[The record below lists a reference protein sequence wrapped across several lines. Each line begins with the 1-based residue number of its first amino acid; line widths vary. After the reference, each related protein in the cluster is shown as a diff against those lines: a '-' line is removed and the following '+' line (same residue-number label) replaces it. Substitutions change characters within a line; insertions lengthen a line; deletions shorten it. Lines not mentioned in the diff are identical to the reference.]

1 MTATTIRIMEEIAG
15 NKSFE
20 HNWEAS
26 VCAQPVRPVQRT
38 GQTGLHGAVWLNVD
52 QPVKPVAK
60 TCQTSRHPETKLH
73 SKTWVTTL
81 KPISYMQLKLMYAMM
96 HAMVQKLLCKALKWN
111 KNK

>member
-1 MTATTIRIMEEIAG
+1 MTATNIRIMEEITR

-26 VCAQPVRPVQRT
+26 VRAQPVRPVQR
-38 GQTGLHGAVWLNVD
+38 TGLHGAVWLNVD

-81 KPISYMQLKLMYAMM
+81 KPIPYMQLKLMYAMM